1 MEVTTSSTTTVQLYL
16 WRGDTSPWVEVIIEI
31 FIWFLCIFTVIG
43 NVLVLVVFIRD
54 RQLRAKISNLFILN
68 LAMAD
73 LLVGCVSI
81 PLNNLYRDTGL
92 WPFTEEACKFWI
104 TMDFSECTVSVWA
117 VVLISYDRYLLVTKG
132 LEYDKLQTLPKFL
145 ILSALLWTISYL
157 RYICAYVG
165 YGWFVASTVDYS
177 IYCDVDVLHQSTFII
192 YDMVT
197 SNVIPVGLTAYFNTK
212 LYLDIRTRSRGLP
225 RNWASVEP
233 ETSVTN
239 ADGNVAPAAGT
250 GGTNIPIVVRRE
262 GTADIRKHRK
272 AAITL
277 ALIVGVSSLCW
288 IPYFT
293 ITFLQVTFGITISTR
308 MLIASYYIFYA
319 NSAVNPLLYVATNPR
334 IRNGMA
340 KIMGLRKRK
349 F

>member
-1 MEVTTSSTTTVQLYL
+1 MENTTLPSTTTVQLSL
-16 WRGDTSPWVEVIIEI
+16 WRSDTIPWVEVIIEI
-31 FIWFLCIFTVIG
+31 FLWFLCIFTIIG
-43 NVLVLVVFIRD
+43 NVLVLAVFIRD
-54 RQLRAKISNLFILN
+54 RQLRGKISNLFILN
-68 LAMAD
+68 LALAD

-81 PLNNLYRDTGL
+81 PLHNLYRDTGL
-92 WPFTEEACKFWI
+92 WPFTEAACKFWI

-145 ILSALLWTISYL
+145 ILSVLLWFISYS
-157 RYICAYVG
+157 RYFFAFVG
-165 YGWFVASTVDYS
+165 YNWFVPSTVDYS
-177 IYCDVDVLHQSTFII
+177 VHCDSDVLHKSSFII
-192 YDMVT
+192 YDMVS
-197 SNVIPVGLTAYFNTK
+197 SNVIPIGLTAYFNAR
-212 LYLDIRTRSRGLP
+212 LYIDIRRRSRGLP

-233 ETSVTN
+233 ETSATN
-239 ADGNVAPAAGT
+239 TDGTSNAKDTASNYPNAV
-250 GGTNIPIVVRRE
+250 IRRE
-262 GTADIRKHRK
+262 GTSDIRKHRK

-293 ITFLQVTFGITISTR
+293 ITFLKISFGINISTR
-308 MLIASYYIFYA
+308 TLIASYYIFYA

-340 KIMGLRKRK
+340 RIVGLRKR
-349 F
+349 